1 MARKSKNL
9 SQEEID
15 ELVTTPPQNENIEI
29 DRNKITL
36 LSQDDID
43 ELLKAVGDSIDEE
56 EKSGVRKCL
65 LKILEAMGEYSHCQ
79 SDISYLS
86 PDQSLLSDGS
96 GYEEETW
103 PEEVLNENHDK
114 IYENFEKMRK
124 IPGRILRLKRELKK
138 LFDEE
143 SLTPVQVKFA
153 NKVLVNIAKSLIEN
167 YGLSYHLERFPHK
180 ELEEVINI
188 HLDYMVSLKKLFLF
202 LEKAENNPLFSK
214 EELREKWWT
223 EKRENTLA
231 FLKDIGSTEAYE
243 NEEVAT
249 LGTLGNFSEL
259 STEFDEKACTRWDFF
274 FEGGKSAL
282 PYTDYYLDSLFADKK
297 KVFGLTRDEMYSL
310 CSMPYL
316 ICHGGRRGTKEFI
329 NRIEKQVTRE
339 IEYGN
344 EPDDFDDNGFLVEDG
359 MLISCGKN
367 ITVVKIPFGVKGI
380 SSTAFVGCDKLSS
393 IYMPSSVKKI
403 GSFAF
408 EGCKA
413 SEIYF
418 EGSEREW
425 NSVEKGYGWNFR
437 ILPPVVHCTDGD
449 CDISFFISNNELVRC
464 AEKVRTV
471 SIPENV
477 TAIGQAAFIDCS
489 LLEKIVLPKNIKK
502 TGIAVFAN
510 CASLKEIIFPEGLE
524 IIKEAFFG
532 GCDSLESIVIPEG
545 VKKIARNAF
554 ISCLKLKS
562 VTLPES
568 LVEIGQDAFRF
579 CSNLESLFIPKNVT
593 AIKREAFYSC
603 GMPLGIKVAEENEHF
618 CSVDGILYSKDKKQ
632 LIFCPNEHPA
642 KDFKIPETTEK
653 ICRNAFAHCKNLES
667 VYIPATVKEIGE
679 DVFDSCEEL
688 KSVFLEEGIEKIPMA
703 AFIRCKKLS
712 SIILTSSVKEIG
724 SLVFY
729 NCDSLKE
736 IRFAGTL
743 SEWNSVKRDDHY
755 ESNLPVNKVICRD
768 GTGIFT
774 TEDETEALLEEADEL
789 LADVNK
795 DLSKDGKKGNG
806 KNR

>member
-1 MARKSKNL
+1 MARKSKYL

-65 LKILEAMGEYSHCQ
+65 LKILEAMGEYSSCQ
-79 SDISYLS
+79 SKIGYLS

-143 SLTPVQVKFA
+143 PLTPVQAKFA

-167 YGLSYHLERFPHK
+167 YELNYHLERFPHK
-180 ELEEVINI
+180 ELEEVIKI

-202 LEKAENNPLFSK
+202 LENAENNPLFSNK
-214 EELREKWWT
+214 ELREKWWT
-223 EKRENTLA
+223 EKRENMLA
-231 FLKDIGSTEAYE
+231 LLQDIGSAEAYE

-259 STEFDEKACTRWDFF
+259 STEFDEKERAKWDIF
-274 FEGGKSAL
+274 FEGRKTTS
-282 PYTDYYLDSLFADKK
+282 PYKNYYLNSLFAGKK

-310 CSMPYL
+310 GSMPYL
-316 ICHGGRRGTKEFI
+316 IYHGDRRGTKEFI
-329 NRIEKQVTRE
+329 NCIGNNVTRE
-339 IEYGN
+339 VEYGN
-344 EPDDFDDNGFLVEDG
+344 EPDDFDNGFLVEDG

-367 ITVVKIPFGVKGI
+367 ITVAKIPLGVKEI

-393 IYMPSSVKKI
+393 IYMPSSVQKI
-403 GSFAF
+403 APFAF

-425 NSVEKGYGWNFR
+425 NAVEKGYGWNLE
-437 ILPPVVHCTDGD
+437 ILPPVVHCTDAD
-449 CDISFFISNNELVRC
+449 CDISLFIANKELIRC
-464 AEKVRTV
+464 AENARSV

-477 TAIGQAAFIDCS
+477 TAIGHGAFFDCAKI
-489 LLEKIVLPKNIKK
+489 EKIVFPKNINRIGGRAF
-502 TGIAVFAN
+502 TN
-510 CASLKEIIFPEGLE
+510 CTSLKEVILPEGLE
-524 IIKEAFFG
+524 IINEAAFG
-532 GCDSLESIVIPEG
+532 GCEPLESIVIPEG
-545 VKKIARNAF
+545 VKGIARNAF
-554 ISCLKLKS
+554 LGCLNLKS

-603 GMPLGIKVAEENEHF
+603 GMPLGINVSEENEHF
-618 CSVDGILYSKDKKQ
+618 CSEDGILYSKDKKQ

-642 KDFKIPETTEK
+642 KDFKIHETTEK

-667 VYIPATVKEIGE
+667 VYIPATVKIMG
-679 DVFDSCEEL
+679 DDIFDGCEEL
-688 KSVFLEEGIEKIPMA
+688 RSVLLEEGIGKIPSA
-703 AFIRCKKLS
+703 AFIRCRKLS
-712 SIILTSSVKEIG
+712 SITIPSSVKEIG

-774 TEDETEALLEEADEL
+774 TEDETEALLEETDEL

-795 DLSKDGKKGNG
+795 DLSKDGKKRNG
-806 KNR
+806 KDR